1 MVAGRGRSGP
11 GVKSTHGDD
20 DRLDIFSELFCG
32 MARAPEPR
40 GLETVFVNHR
50 PMHNSFVQL
59 GTDPSSH
66 WPDGTVAGAVSRRRW
81 DPTLTNPS

>member
-11 GVKSTHGDD
+11 GVKSIHGDA
-20 DRLDIFSELFCG
+20 DRLDIFALLWDRKGS
-32 MARAPEPR
+32 RVPR
-40 GLETVFVNHR
+40 GLETVFVDHR
-50 PMHNSFVQL
+50 PMRNSSVQL

-81 DPTLTNPS
+81 DPTWTNPS